1 MKFRAGVTGPGLP
14 FKERPIMC
22 PFKEGALVVYED
34 GLTLLFATVAK
45 LRGPC
50 QCRRFV
56 VAGKMHYHCTLAP
69 IYMRFHRRTKR
80 PEPVVL
86 EAITVA
92 FDGKTMVGLA
102 RTGEITEIRVRPIT
116 VEEYHETYLRTAG
129 DPIIPARNDSGPSG
143 CW

>member
-1 MKFRAGVTGPGLP
+1 MKLRVGVTGPGLP
-14 FKERPIMC
+14 FRERPIMC

-56 VAGKMHYHCTLAP
+56 TAGKMHYHCVLAP
-69 IYMRFHRRTKR
+69 VYTRFHRRTKR
-80 PEPVVL
+80 PDPVML
-86 EAITVA
+86 DAITVA

-102 RTGEITEIRVRPIT
+102 RDGDTTLVRVRPIT

-129 DPIIPARNDSGPSG
+129 DPFIPARHDDSPGSSR
-143 CW
+143 